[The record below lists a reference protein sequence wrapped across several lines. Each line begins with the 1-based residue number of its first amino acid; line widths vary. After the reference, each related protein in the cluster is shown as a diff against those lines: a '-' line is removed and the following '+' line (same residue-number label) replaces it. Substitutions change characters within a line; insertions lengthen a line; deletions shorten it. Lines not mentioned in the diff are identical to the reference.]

1 MRTSFSFYLSL
12 VVHHKLDN
20 FTWKTVRAWPPDATV
35 HHFGGISQIDCSILN
50 DRCAPQRWQLLISF
64 LKIAD
69 STDTNG
75 IVNTIFGVTRS
86 SSSVAA
92 GLKNDDTNL
101 SQVEGLVNLT
111 RKQLADDENL
121 DHTTSYLSFWDCDV
135 GLATIFDFLRNP
147 MYLVGFERLLRQNK
161 RNVSHTWIRRLL

>member
-1 MRTSFSFYLSL
+1 M
-12 VVHHKLDN
+12 N
-20 FTWKTVRAWPPDATV
+20 FESWYFWTP
-35 HHFGGISQIDCSILN
+35 L
-50 DRCAPQRWQLLISF
+50 LLISF

-111 RKQLADDENL
+111 RKQFADDENL
-121 DHTTSYLSFWDCDV
+121 GTFNFLPV
-135 GLATIFDFLRNP
+135 LLGL
-147 MYLVGFERLLRQNK
+147 
-161 RNVSHTWIRRLL
+161 